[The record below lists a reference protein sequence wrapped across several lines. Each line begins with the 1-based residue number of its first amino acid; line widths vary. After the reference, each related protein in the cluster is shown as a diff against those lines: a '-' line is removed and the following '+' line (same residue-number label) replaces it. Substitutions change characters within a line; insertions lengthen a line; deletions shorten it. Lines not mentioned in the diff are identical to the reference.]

1 MSTIQANAILD
12 ASGGNTTTVNG
23 VTPNADTV
31 KGRNLIINGAMQV
44 AQRGTSQALT
54 SGLFTCDRF
63 RLGWSALDEWVGTM
77 TQVSD
82 SPAGF
87 SNSLKFTTTTPETSI
102 ASNEYAYFG
111 QWIEAQNLQHL
122 KFGSASAQSLTVS
135 FWVKSSITG
144 VFGQSIYSADSV
156 RMANATYTI
165 NAVNTWEYKT
175 ITYTGDTSGAINN
188 DNGEGLRVVWSIAAG
203 TDLNSDPTNNAFESY
218 TDAKW
223 AGGHVQNGIVTTANA
238 TIQFTGLQLEVGS
251 VATEFDHR
259 SYGEELSLCQ
269 RYFFNPLFGRS
280 TGSIYYPIHFN
291 QVSTGNNGLLRWQV
305 TFPVSMRTSPSLTHS
320 LTDAKFQTS
329 APNGTDNWAF
339 YRQNSGW
346 SSKAGNSDIS
356 VLNIAPSVNQANVG
370 AYYVTPNDTLATA
383 IGIGGGATFNF
394 SAEI

>member
-1 MSTIQANAILD
+1 MSNARNLANLLGTGTQITTADIADGAFQAN
-12 ASGGNTTTVNG
+12 
-23 VTPNADTV
+23 
-31 KGRNLIINGAMQV
+31 KNLIINGAMQV

-63 RLGWSALDEWVGTM
+63 KLGWSALDEWVGTM

-203 TDLNSDPTNNAFESY
+203 TDLNSDPTNNAFEAY

-223 AGGHVQNGIVTTANA
+223 AGGHVQNGIVTTTNA
-238 TIQFTGLQLEVGS
+238 TIQFTGLQLELGDT
-251 VATEFDHR
+251 ATPFEHR
-259 SYGEELSLCQ
+259 SYADELLRCQ
-269 RYFFNPLFGRS
+269 RYYEKSPSGQWWSFSMNANGVASVYSNSNIPFKVEKRATPAITQTSN
-280 TGSIYYPIHFN
+280 
-291 QVSTGNNGLLRWQV
+291 GNNG
-305 TFPVSMRTSPSLTHS
+305 TGISSLSTIGITTWGYTA
-320 LTDAKFQTS
+320 LGVAQTTDAYVIDSF
-329 APNGTDNWAF
+329 
-339 YRQNSGW
+339 
-346 SSKAGNSDIS
+346 
-356 VLNIAPSVNQANVG
+356 IAQSE
-370 AYYVTPNDTLATA
+370 L
-383 IGIGGGATFNF
+383 
-394 SAEI
+394 

>member
-1 MSTIQANAILD
+1 MPISTINTNSIADD
-12 ASGGNTTTVNG
+12 AVTVPK
-23 VTPNADTV
+23 VTDQVLTH
-31 KGRNLIINGAMQV
+31 RNLIINGAMQV

-63 RLGWSALDEWVGTM
+63 KLGWSALDEWVGTM

-156 RMANATYTI
+156 RIANATYTI

-203 TDLNSDPTNNAFESY
+203 TDLNSDPTNNAFEAY

-223 AGGHVQNGIVTTANA
+223 AGGHVQNGIVTTTNA
-238 TIQFTGLQLEVGS
+238 TIQFTGLQLEVGDT
-251 VATEFDHR
+251 ATPFEHR

-269 RYFFNPLFGRS
+269 RYYIEYGKDLNANGPTAFRAPLFDANTINSG
-280 TGSIYYPIHFN
+280 YCFA
-291 QVSTGNNGLLRWQV
+291 QVDL
-305 TFPVSMRTSPSLTHS
+305 PVDMRTSGTFTAYRATNGSGANLNNTNWGP
-320 LTDAKFQTS
+320 FTS
-329 APNGTDNWAF
+329 AANQRHIMLQKHTD
-339 YRQNSGW
+339 SMT
-346 SSKAGNSDIS
+346 GNQTTVYLMFDM
-356 VLNIAPSVNQANVG
+356 
-370 AYYVTPNDTLATA
+370 D
-383 IGIGGGATFNF
+383 
-394 SAEI
+394 AEL